1 MAGRIQLTTRG
12 VQDAYFTEDPDYS
25 YFVQLFKKHTNYAS
39 NYVKLDI
46 DNEAEFGKT
55 IRLTIPKDQGDLL
68 IGQLPHPCTQQ
79 GKVIQGRHSHGRECA
94 PIQLQFDLL
103 LA

>member
-12 VQDAYFTEDPDYS
+12 VQDVYFTEDPDYS

-46 DNEAEFGKT
+46 DKKRNLE
-55 IRLTIPKDQGDLL
+55 RLSDLPYPK
-68 IGQLPHPCTQQ
+68 I
-79 GKVIQGRHSHGRECA
+79 KVI
-94 PIQLQFDLL
+94 F
-103 LA
+103 